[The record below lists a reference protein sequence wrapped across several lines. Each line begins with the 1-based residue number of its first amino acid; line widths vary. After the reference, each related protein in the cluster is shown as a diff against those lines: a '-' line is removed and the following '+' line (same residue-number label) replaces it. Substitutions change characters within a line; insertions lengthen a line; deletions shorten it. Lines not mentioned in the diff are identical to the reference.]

1 MIIFRDIS
9 ERKSFES
16 DLIRSREKAVESDRL
31 KTAFLHNISH
41 EIRTPMNAIIG
52 FASLLN
58 ETSLDPV
65 IQKPLI
71 DVIFKSSNHLLAI
84 VSDIIEISNIEAGLT
99 NVTVSE
105 VKLNEILRNLFKQYE
120 LNASEKGIK
129 LKLETGLP
137 DVIAVIRSDKT
148 KLIQVLSNL
157 LGNAL
162 KFTSEGEIA
171 FGYIIEKN
179 QFEFFV
185 SDTGIGIPAEQHNK
199 VFERFYQVENS
210 FAKQYDGT
218 GLGLPISKAYVE
230 LMGGKIWM
238 TSIPGKGSVF
248 YFTIPSGLSN

>member
-1 MIIFRDIS
+1 
-9 ERKSFES
+9 
-16 DLIRSREKAVESDRL
+16 
-31 KTAFLHNISH
+31 
-41 EIRTPMNAIIG
+41 MNPLLVLLL
-52 FASLLN
+52 LLN

-185 SDTGIGIPAEQHNK
+185 SDTGIGIPAEQHTRYLK
-199 VFERFYQVENS
+199 
-210 FAKQYDGT
+210 D
-218 GLGLPISKAYVE
+218 
-230 LMGGKIWM
+230 
-238 TSIPGKGSVF
+238 
-248 YFTIPSGLSN
+248 FTR